1 MNCLILNYT
10 DFILD
15 YASQSVILLS
25 VQNWI
30 FIAVTAFLMTF
41 LMAYLAGK
49 RYIRKT
55 QAVAWIL
62 FVTYLSFVFIS
73 TVYARNDAG
82 VYQYR
87 LQPFWSYR
95 EVFRAGRI
103 DLLVENFLNVLLL
116 LPIGILF
123 PALSR
128 KIKFRHTVALT
139 AVISYTIEF
148 SQLFLRRGL
157 FELVDDPFHNVMGAV
172 VGYCIY
178 YVAEKKDKC
187 FS

>member
-1 MNCLILNYT
+1 MDFVLDHIDFILNY
-10 DFILD
+10 
-15 YASQSVILLS
+15 AQQSVILLS

-30 FIAVTAFLMTF
+30 FIVITAFLMTF
-41 LMAYLAGK
+41 LMVYLAGK
-49 RYIRKT
+49 KYIRKT

-87 LQPFWSYR
+87 LQPFWSYW
-95 EVFRAGRI
+95 EVFRAGRM

-116 LPIGILF
+116 LPVGILF

-128 KIKFRHTVALT
+128 KIKFRHTVALA
-139 AVISYTIEF
+139 AVISYIIEF

-157 FELVDDPFHNVMGAV
+157 FELVDDPFHNALGAGI
-172 VGYCIY
+172 GYLIFLFFNKRMC
-178 YVAEKKDKC
+178 ER
-187 FS
+187 